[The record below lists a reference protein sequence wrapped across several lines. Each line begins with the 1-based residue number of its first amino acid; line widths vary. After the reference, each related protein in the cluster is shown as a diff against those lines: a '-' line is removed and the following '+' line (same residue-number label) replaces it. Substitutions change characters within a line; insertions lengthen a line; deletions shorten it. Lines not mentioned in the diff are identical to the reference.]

1 MACLVLETGFK
12 HVLFFLII
20 SGGGSSVVIVK
31 NVSIHVDNCRD
42 LGNKV
47 ATFYNIFWVA
57 TFSTFFL
64 SCYIF
69 HHFCVLSNRLD
80 PNTGYPNTSFKFH
93 TGIQMDAHFRHFWFS
108 IRMSFEYGPF
118 MIMWTKSVL
127 NVLKPDR
134 TLHNFTIWQQSI
146 MWIWQI
152 LANSSTTLH
161 FSKITWYLGFI

>member
-1 MACLVLETGFK
+1 MSCFFNNFRRRLIGRHCEKRQHSCRQLSGSRK
-12 HVLFFLII
+12 QGCYILYLFLSCYI
-20 SGGGSSVVIVK
+20 
-31 NVSIHVDNCRD
+31 
-42 LGNKV
+42 L
-47 ATFYNIFWVA
+47 YL
-57 TFSTFFL
+57 FL

-69 HHFCVLSNRLD
+69 HHFCVLGNRLD
-80 PNTGYPNTSFKFH
+80 PN

>member
-47 ATFYNIFWVA
+47 ATFYTFFWVA
-57 TFSTFFL
+57 TSST
-64 SCYIF
+64 IF
-69 HHFCVLSNRLD
+69 VFWV
-80 PNTGYPNTSFKFH
+80 TGWIQIPDTRTLTRAFKFQ